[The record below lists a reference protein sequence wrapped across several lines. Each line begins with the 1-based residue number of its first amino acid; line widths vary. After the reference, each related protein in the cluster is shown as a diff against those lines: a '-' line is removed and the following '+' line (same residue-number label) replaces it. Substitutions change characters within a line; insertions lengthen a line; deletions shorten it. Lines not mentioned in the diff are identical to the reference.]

1 MPREKSITELMA
13 EKRSLHDASQ
23 AIIDKAREEKRK
35 LSEEETRTLS
45 ENTLRMQEINNEV
58 AMRGQEKPVE
68 AKGAKAE
75 RFSLRRAIL
84 AKLNG
89 TEQHDSEAVV
99 LEEGRAAGGNM
110 RTDPNS
116 LLIPI
121 ESRAALTAAGSSVL
135 VPTDT
140 MDILL
145 PLEANLVL
153 RRAGALYLTGL
164 RGNIA
169 WPSYSGTKVEW
180 EGETDEAADGAGT
193 ITTAKTFKPRRLA
206 AYVDLSKQLLIQES
220 QDVETMI
227 RQSIATAI
235 AEKIE
240 ATALGGAETT
250 ANVPDGLFTGMSG
263 GTPAEFNWANVVEME
278 TELDS
283 NNALRGSLAYI
294 LHPQLVGKAKTVV
307 KDPSGAGGLVIGD
320 DANWLNG
327 IMALRSTNMVS
338 AFGTGSKGY
347 GAVLGNW
354 NDYFIGQWGAVEL
367 IVDPYTQATK
377 GTVRLVVNSYWDM
390 GAIRDKSFVKKLFDP
405 TLAPE
410 A

>member
-1 MPREKSITELMA
+1 MA
-13 EKRSLHDASQ
+13 EKRALHDASQ

-35 LSEEETRTLS
+35 LSEEETRTLG
-45 ENTLRMQEINNEV
+45 ENTLRMQEINNEA
-58 AMRGQEKPVE
+58 AMRGSEKPV
-68 AKGAKAE
+68 AAQGAARE

-84 AKLNG
+84 SKLNG
-89 TEQHDSEAVV
+89 SEQRDAEAAV
-99 LEEGRAAGGNM
+99 LEEGRAAGGGM

-116 LLIPI
+116 LLIPL
-121 ESRAALTAAGSSVL
+121 ESRAALTAAASGGV
-135 VPTDT
+135 VETET

-153 RRAGALYLTGL
+153 RRAGAMYLTGL

-180 EGETDEAADGAGT
+180 EGETDEAADGGGT
-193 ITTAKTFKPRRLA
+193 LSASKTFKPHRLA

-227 RQSIATAI
+227 RQSIASAI
-235 AEKIE
+235 AQKIE
-240 ATALGGAETT
+240 ATALGGATT
-250 ANVPDGLFTGMSG
+250 ATGVPDGLFTGMTGAPS
-263 GTPAEFNWANVVEME
+263 ELNWANVVAME
-278 TELDS
+278 TDLDV
-283 NNALRGSLAYI
+283 NNGLRGSLAYI

-327 IMALRSTNMVS
+327 IMALRSTNVASGM
-338 AFGTGSKGY
+338 GTGSKGY

-354 NDYFIGQWGAVEL
+354 SDYFIGQWGAVEL

-377 GTVRLVVNSYWDM
+377 GTVRLVVNSYWDL
-390 GAIRDKSFVKKLFDP
+390 GPVRDASFVKKLFDP
-405 TLAPE
+405 TIVPSSGS
-410 A
+410 

>member
-45 ENTLRMQEINNEV
+45 ENMLRMQEINNEV
-58 AMRGQEKPVE
+58 AIRGQEKPVE

-89 TEQHDSEAVV
+89 AEQRDSEAVV
-99 LEEGRAAGGNM
+99 LEEGRAAGSSM

-121 ESRAALTAAGSSVL
+121 ESRAALTTAGSSVL

-240 ATALGGAETT
+240 ATALGGATST
-250 ANVPDGLFTGMSG
+250 ANVPDGLFTGVSG
-263 GTPAEFNWANVVEME
+263 APEEFNWANVVEME

-327 IMALRSTNMVS
+327 IMALRSTNMAS
-338 AFGTGSKGY
+338 GLGTGSKGY

-390 GAIRDKSFVKKLFDP
+390 GAIRDASFVKKLFDP
-405 TLAPE
+405 TLAPT